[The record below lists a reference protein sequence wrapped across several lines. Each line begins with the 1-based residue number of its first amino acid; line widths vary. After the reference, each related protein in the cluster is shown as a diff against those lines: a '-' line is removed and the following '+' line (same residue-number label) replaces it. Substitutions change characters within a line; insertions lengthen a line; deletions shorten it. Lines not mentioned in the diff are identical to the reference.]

1 MSNRFEDFIRNNRDE
16 LDSEIPAA
24 AVWDKVS
31 KRITTPTTA
40 KIKRMHPIRW
50 VAAAAILLF
59 TGTGSYFLIAN
70 WNKKTDTIAVID
82 APRQDSVALNEINP
96 AYAKEVYHFT
106 QLIELKQTELKQLE
120 KDNPELYKQFMGDI
134 TKLDSSYLSLKQEL
148 PSNPNREQLLEAMIQ
163 NLKLQMDLLNQQLAI
178 IQQINQSKNKKN
190 ESNYKST

>member
-16 LDSEIPAA
+16 LDSEIPAT

-40 KIKRMHPIRW
+40 KVKRMHPIRW

-59 TGTGSYFLIAN
+59 LGTGSYYLVINKDKKAN
-70 WNKKTDTIAVID
+70 TVAATD
-82 APRQDSVALNEINP
+82 PPSQDSLVLNEINP
-96 AYAKEVYHFT
+96 TYAKEVYHFT
-106 QLIELKQTELKQLE
+106 QLIELKQAELKQLE
-120 KDNPELYKQFMGDI
+120 KDNPELYKQFMGDM
-134 TKLDSSYLSLKQEL
+134 TKLDSSYHSLKQEL

>member
-1 MSNRFEDFIRNNRDE
+1 MSTRFDDFIHKHRDE
-16 LDSEIPAA
+16 LDAKVPPA
-24 AVWDKVS
+24 AVWDKVAT
-31 KRITTPTTA
+31 RITPPATA
-40 KIKRMHPIRW
+40 QVKRLYPVRW

-59 TGTGSYFLIAN
+59 LGTGSYFLFL
-70 WNKKTDTIAVID
+70 KKDPNATQVAVNETDSA
-82 APRQDSVALNEINP
+82 DSVSLNAINP

-106 QLIELKQTELKQLE
+106 QLIELKQAELKQLE
-120 KDNPELYKQFMGDI
+120 KENPELYKQFMGDI
-134 TKLDSSYLSLKQEL
+134 TKLDSSYHSLKGEL